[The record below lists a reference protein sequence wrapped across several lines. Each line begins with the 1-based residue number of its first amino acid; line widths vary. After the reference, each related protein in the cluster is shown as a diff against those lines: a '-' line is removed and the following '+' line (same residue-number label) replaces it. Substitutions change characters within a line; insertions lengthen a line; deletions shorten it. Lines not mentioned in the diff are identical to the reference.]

1 MGMMIMPMM
10 MNDDNMLSVE
20 PNTGY
25 TTNIQQRTLQ
35 NFQVWNDTLI
45 NWANPPYYGQFIPL
59 VFIDREGNFSQGQ
72 FSNYFSFIQDAKTSD
87 TALFVILLVT
97 GIILLLA
104 GAFFIFK
111 AITLGKAAAQN
122 ESDSSDRRNLINSV

>member
-35 NFQVWNDTLI
+35 NFQVWNDNLI

-59 VFIDREGNFSQGQ
+59 VFIDREGNFTPGQ
-72 FSNYFSFIQDAKTSD
+72 FSNYFSFIIDAKTSD

-111 AITLGKAAAQN
+111 AITLGKAAA
-122 ESDSSDRRNLINSV
+122 